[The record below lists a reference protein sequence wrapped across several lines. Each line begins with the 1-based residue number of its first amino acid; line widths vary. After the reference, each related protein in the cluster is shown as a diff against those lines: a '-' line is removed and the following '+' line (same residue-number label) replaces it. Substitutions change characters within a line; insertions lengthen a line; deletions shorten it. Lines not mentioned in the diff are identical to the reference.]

1 MYDPVL
7 TSITCP
13 LCRRDTEIEEIS
25 SLTSDVEFV
34 RLLAERKALVENNA
48 QQEVEIIHLK
58 LQVADLQRSATL
70 CLETHGFPPFMEN
83 SRAEA
88 SFNFDDPGERP
99 SYSTSRQVGSTSRID
114 DYNQPSTSQGSGKF
128 THSTSRQTGSTSRID
143 DYDQP
148 STSRGSGK
156 ISKGKELKKRKY
168 LQKSND
174 NKSQLSEMYFIRL
187 SIDIV

>member
-1 MYDPVL
+1 
-7 TSITCP
+7 
-13 LCRRDTEIEEIS
+13 
-25 SLTSDVEFV
+25 
-34 RLLAERKALVENNA
+34 
-48 QQEVEIIHLK
+48 
-58 LQVADLQRSATL
+58 
-70 CLETHGFPPFMEN
+70 MEN

-168 LQKSND
+168 LQKCND

>member
-99 SYSTSRQVGSTSRID
+99 SYSTSRQA
-114 DYNQPSTSQGSGKF
+114 
-128 THSTSRQTGSTSRID
+128 GSTSRID